1 MNKAQ
6 PKPLGPLSM
15 ENMGR
20 AADMLLCKVRSPS
33 LHVLFARLPGL
44 DWSAG
49 RREGPDQSP
58 ACHVTDSPWDRMG
71 WVCGSTLSGGWKR
84 LPGCQA
90 RKPGPCSALLVGMVG
105 AGPGHSPAPGWGQEV
120 VQPPPGSSTGSHISL
135 RSCSVPAGRCQP
147 GLCRWA
153 GTAAPEGGECVAP
166 LCSSTACH
174 STATSSS
181 WG

>member
-84 LPGCQA
+84 PPGCQA
-90 RKPGPCSALLVGMVG
+90 RKPWTLFCTPCGYGRGWPWAQPCPRLGTGGRAASPWQQHREPHFPQVLLC
-105 AGPGHSPAPGWGQEV
+105 
-120 VQPPPGSSTGSHISL
+120 
-135 RSCSVPAGRCQP
+135 SCWEVPARALQVGRD
-147 GLCRWA
+147 
-153 GTAAPEGGECVAP
+153 
-166 LCSSTACH
+166 
-174 STATSSS
+174 SSS
-181 WG
+181 